1 MQLSISTLKE
11 YLEDMDLYL
20 REIEATLEQL
30 GKSTEAAHR
39 EELTLRLFQLQHQL
53 EQIASGIGCGA
64 ANIF

>member
-1 MQLSISTLKE
+1 MQISISALKE

-30 GKSTEAAHR
+30 GKSTETIER
-39 EELTLRLFQLQHQL
+39 EGLTLRLFQLQHQL
-53 EQIASGIGCGA
+53 EQIASGIGDG